1 MFQRFPQI
9 FSRNVSNV
17 GISQIFPG
25 SSGIPHGF
33 PRFPQGSPQGPGDGA
48 LHLLPRLGGFEDAL
62 ALGDPELE
70 DGVAP
75 ARGLAQGSCGGRWLV
90 VGGWW

>member
-1 MFQRFPQI
+1 M
-9 FSRNVSNV
+9 
-17 GISQIFPG
+17 SQM
-25 SSGIPHGF
+25 SGF
-33 PRFPQGSPQGPGDGA
+33 PRFFRDPPGLSPVSPGPGDGA

-75 ARGLAQGSCGGRWLV
+75 ARGLAQAGQVVVGGWLV
-90 VGGWW
+90 VGGSQARCVNKNCNV